1 MFIKLLKK
9 IIFLESYAIQRDF
22 VYHFNKKILM
32 KLCNY
37 ENEEDYKRDF
47 NILKDKGLI
56 NITYKKSVVDGKWS
70 SNIESYKVIN
80 ERIKKINERIKQ
92 EGKTDLWRSFKDIY
106 NRLHCKFDKKKF
118 KVYYGT
124 KIKTLL
130 DMKCK
135 VAIWKKNWE
144 AKASKEQENKK
155 SFTTNNKKIEN
166 KQTYFKIDNNKQLK
180 DMNKE
185 EATQFLKSKED
196 KAESGL
202 AKDII
207 SFFSKRVAEKFNAS
221 NENNRNDNNNYFRIN
236 ENIENDNVRNDNLPN
251 NENNDNIH
259 NNENNEN
266 ENNEKDLY
274 NEYVNRINL
283 INEKVGRL
291 MEWERSTG
299 FYYFSD
305 KKIYIKDMLEF
316 INNYNK

>member
-1 MFIKLLKK
+1 MFIKQLKK

-22 VYHFNKKILM
+22 TYHFNKKILM

-37 ENEEDYKRDF
+37 ENEEDYIRDF

-56 NITYKKSVVDGKWS
+56 NITYKKSVVDGRWS

-80 ERIKKINERIKQ
+80 EKIKKVNERIKQ
-92 EGKTDLWRSFKDIY
+92 EGKTDLWKAFRDIY

-124 KIKTLL
+124 KIKTLT

-155 SFTTNNKKIEN
+155 SFVSTNK

-185 EATQFLKSKED
+185 EAIQFLKSKED
-196 KAESGL
+196 KATSGL
-202 AKDII
+202 AKDML
-207 SFFSKRVAEKFNAS
+207 SFFSKQVANRFNVINENIKNDNVQNENKE
-221 NENNRNDNNNYFRIN
+221 NENNENRYFRMNDNISNDNND
-236 ENIENDNVRNDNLPN
+236 NIENDNIITTNNNDNNDNL
-251 NENNDNIH
+251 
-259 NNENNEN
+259 
-266 ENNEKDLY
+266 Y
-274 NEYVNRINL
+274 REYKVMINCLGDRINRM
-283 INEKVGRL
+283 IN
-291 MEWERSTG
+291 WEQATG
-299 FYYFSD
+299 FYMFTD
-305 KKIYIKDMLEF
+305 KKVYIKDMLEF
-316 INNYNK
+316 IKNYEK

>member
-155 SFTTNNKKIEN
+155 SFTTNNNKKQMKEVK
-166 KQTYFKIDNNKQLK
+166 KQYFKIDNNKQLK

-196 KAESGL
+196 KVESGL

-207 SFFSKRVAEKFNAS
+207 SFFSKRIAEKFS
-221 NENNRNDNNNYFRIN
+221 VSN
-236 ENIENDNVRNDNLPN
+236 ENIENENNKNTYFRIDDNTRINDNIN
-251 NENNDNIH
+251 NIKNDNIITNNDNI
-259 NNENNEN
+259 NNNDYIY
-266 ENNEKDLY
+266 K
-274 NEYVNRINL
+274 EYKNLTNMINDKIDRL
-283 INEKVGRL
+283 II
-291 MEWERSTG
+291 WEQSTG

-305 KKIYIKDMLEF
+305 KKIYIKDMLGF
-316 INNYNK
+316 IKNYENNK

>member
-22 VYHFNKKILM
+22 TYHFNKKILM

-37 ENEEDYKRDF
+37 ENEEDYVRDF

-56 NITYKKSVVDGKWS
+56 NITYKKSVVDGRWS

-80 ERIKKINERIKQ
+80 EKIKKVNEKIKQ
-92 EGKTDLWRSFKDIY
+92 EGKTDLWKAFKDIY

-124 KIKTLL
+124 KIKTLT

-155 SFTTNNKKIEN
+155 NFVSTNK

-185 EATQFLKSKED
+185 EAIQFLKSKED
-196 KAESGL
+196 KATSGL
-202 AKDII
+202 AKDML
-207 SFFSKRVAEKFNAS
+207 SFFSKQVANRFNVS
-221 NENNRNDNNNYFRIN
+221 KDNENRKNENNENRYFRMN
-236 ENIENDNVRNDNLPN
+236 DNIENDNIITTNNNDNNDNLYKEYKAMIN
-251 NENNDNIH
+251 CLGDRLGAMKKWEEN
-259 NNENNEN
+259 
-266 ENNEKDLY
+266 
-274 NEYVNRINL
+274 
-283 INEKVGRL
+283 
-291 MEWERSTG
+291 TG
-299 FYYFSD
+299 FYMFTD
-305 KKIYIKDMLEF
+305 KKVYIKDMLEF
-316 INNYNK
+316 INNYER